1 MTVSVDMD
9 ELLDLIGRELD
20 LDEGEITAT
29 STMDEVDGWDSLGHL
44 RVCMAMEARYGLRI
58 PMERVPE
65 LRSVPAIVDLVAGR

>member
-1 MTVSVDMD
+1 MTVRIDVD

-20 LDEGEITAT
+20 LDPGEIGPE

-44 RVCMAMEARYGLRI
+44 RLCMAMEARYGIRI

-65 LRSVPAIVDLVAGR
+65 LRSVPALVDEVGGR